1 MPYTWEEICRDWFVV
16 EPTGQRSAII
26 VSIFNDLELWLGR
39 ERLERLRQ
47 PFWRP
52 SLTTPTGTGDLD
64 HINLI
69 APWPRILLLG
79 LFLQELHKIPGFNSL
94 LKKLRNRIDNCP
106 EGHPLSIASE
116 LAEAEVAARYVHTGL
131 KVELEPEL
139 LVDGKIKHPD
149 MRVLF
154 DSAWIYI
161 EVTTPETLGEKPGNK
176 AWDIVE
182 TKAGSQLSND
192 DFGVL
197 AINLSLLPRDAFPIW
212 SNFLEGKK
220 ADFSA
225 RARRLG
231 GILLIHG
238 EYADDGYHTLAK
250 FFRNRS
256 ATRLIPEGFQELSVS
271 MSQW

>member
-1 MPYTWEEICRDWFVV
+1 MV
-16 EPTGQRSAII
+16 

-39 ERLERLRQ
+39 KCLERLRQ
-47 PFWRP
+47 PFWHL
-52 SLTTPTGTGDLD
+52 SWTTPAGAGVLD

-79 LFLQELHKIPGFNSL
+79 LFLQELEKTSGFNSL
-94 LKKLRNRIDNCP
+94 LKKLRSRVDNCP
-106 EGHPLSIASE
+106 EGQAPSIASE

-131 KVELEPEL
+131 KVELEPEV
-139 LVDGKIKHPD
+139 LVNGKIKHPD

-154 DSAWIYI
+154 DSTWIYI

-176 AWDIVE
+176 AWDLIE
-182 TKAGSQLSND
+182 MKAGAQLSD
-192 DFGVL
+192 DEFGVL
-197 AINLSLLPRDAFPIW
+197 AINLSLLPKHAFATW

-220 ADFSA
+220 VDFSA

-271 MSQW
+271 LSQW